1 MAKNQAA
8 LNASEAQITR
18 QLNMEQAQQA
28 SGAR

>member
-8 LNASEAQITR
+8 LNASEAETTR
-18 QLNMEQAQQA
+18 RLNMEQAQQA